1 MQVTGKGYQMKRFW
15 DKVKIAGP
23 DECWE
28 WQAGIHNTGYG
39 WFGFNGTQITSNR
52 MAWLLI
58 NTEIPEGM
66 LVCHKCDN
74 RKCCNPNHLFL
85 GTHAD
90 NMQDMASK
98 GRASNQKKTHCPQNH
113 EYSVDNTRYYKNK
126 RVCRICNRAKLKRYR
141 AKKVSV

>member
-1 MQVTGKGYQMKRFW
+1 MKRFW

-28 WQAGIHNTGYG
+28 WQASTNSGYG
-39 WFGFNGTQITSNR
+39 WFYFNKTQITSNR
-52 MAWLLI
+52 MAWLLTS
-58 NTEIPEGM
+58 TEIPEGL

-74 RKCCNPNHLFL
+74 RLCCNPNHLFL

-98 GRASNQKKTHCPQNH
+98 KRSNNQKKTHCPQSH
-113 EYSVDNTRYYKNK
+113 EYSVDNTHYYKNK
-126 RVCRICNRAKLKRYR
+126 RVCRICNRAKVKRHR